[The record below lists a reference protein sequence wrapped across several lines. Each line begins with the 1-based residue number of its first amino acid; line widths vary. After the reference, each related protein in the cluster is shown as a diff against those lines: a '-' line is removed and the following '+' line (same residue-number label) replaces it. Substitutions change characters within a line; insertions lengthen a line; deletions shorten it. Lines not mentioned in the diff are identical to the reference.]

1 MLQKFKQYIK
11 QHHLFTPK
19 DKLLIAVSGGVD
31 SVLLCDLC
39 QQAGYDF
46 AIAHCNFKLRAEES
60 ERDEGFVQSLAAK
73 YGVQFFVTHFE
84 TQEFAT
90 QQKIGIQEAARNLRY
105 DWFKAVAKQ
114 HHFTCVLTAHHADD
128 SIETLLMNFFKG
140 TGIKGLHGILPK
152 ENLSY
157 HLVRPLLFAKKNEIL
172 DAAKSLQLSFVED
185 SSNSSNKYTRNY
197 FRNELIPALQKVYPT
212 VQDNL
217 LSNIERFAAVE
228 ILYQQAIDAH
238 KKKLIEFKG
247 EEIHIPILKLKKV
260 HPLSTIFFEI
270 IKQYGFTS
278 HQTNEAIALLD
289 SETGRY
295 LKSNTH
301 TIIKN
306 RKWLIIAPI
315 NTQIASTI
323 LIEKGI
329 DAIDFT
335 GGKLI
340 VKKLNTPSEIQAEKL
355 NAQLDA
361 ALIVFPLLL
370 RKWKQGDYF
379 YPLGMKHKK
388 KLSRFFIDQ
397 KLSIADKEKV
407 WLIESNKKIIWI
419 LGLRIDDRFK
429 VTPKTTSVINFIYE
443 PKLK

>member
-60 ERDEGFVQSLAAK
+60 ERDETFVQSLAVK

-114 HHFTCVLTAHHADD
+114 HNFTCVLTAHHADD

-152 ENLSY
+152 ENLSVNV
-157 HLVRPLLFAKKNEIL
+157 VRPLLFAKKSEIL
-172 DAAKSLQLSFVED
+172 SAATNLKLLFVED
-185 SSNSSNKYTRNY
+185 SSNASNKYTRNY
-197 FRNELIPALQKVYPT
+197 FRNELIPGLQKVYPT

-228 ILYQQAIDAH
+228 ELYQQAIDAH
-238 KKKLIEFKG
+238 KKKLIEIKG
-247 EEIHIPILKLKKV
+247 EEIHIPILKLQKV
-260 HPLSTIFFEI
+260 YPLSTIFFEI

-295 LKSNTH
+295 IKSNTH

-315 NTQIASTI
+315 DTQIASTI

-340 VKKLNTPSEIQAEKL
+340 VKNLQIPNTVQAEKL
-355 NAQLDA
+355 NAQLDPA
-361 ALIVFPLLL
+361 QIVFPLLL

-407 WLIESNKKIIWI
+407 WVIESNKKIIWI